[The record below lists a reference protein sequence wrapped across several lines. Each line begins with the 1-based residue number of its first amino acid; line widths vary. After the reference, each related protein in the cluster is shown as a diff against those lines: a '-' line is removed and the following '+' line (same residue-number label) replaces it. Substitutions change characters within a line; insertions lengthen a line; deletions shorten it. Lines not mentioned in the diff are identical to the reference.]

1 MSCKNCSST
10 LINYSFYCNQCGSK
24 VISERIT
31 VKNTL
36 EDAFQNYVG
45 WDNKFLITLKYLILK
60 PGVLL
65 TEYYNG
71 TRKKYINPF
80 TFLTIGMAINLFAF
94 NSFDE
99 EFLSVMNDFNESQ
112 INWYGEIIGGPF
124 SNPEFKA
131 EQLAKSA
138 ESSKFTLKYF
148 NILVIALLP
157 IYTLIAFLIYRKPY
171 NYAEHIIANCYI
183 QGFSFL
189 TTAFIFFIAIWI
201 HPSLYL
207 LIYPLLIFYY
217 TYVYGKL
224 YKLTTGQSILKVILF
239 LMLTIG
245 VAIAI
250 GILIFILSFAYG
262 YISTK
267 F

>member
-10 LINYSFYCNQCGSK
+10 LVQYSFYCNQCGSK

-31 VKNTL
+31 VKNTI

-45 WDNKFLITLKYLILK
+45 WDNKFLITLKYLILN
-60 PGVLL
+60 PGILL
-65 TEYYNG
+65 REYYNG

-112 INWYGEIIGGPF
+112 INWYAKTIGGPF
-124 SNPEFKA
+124 SDPEFKA
-131 EQLAKSA
+131 EQLAKST

-157 IYTLIAFLIYRKPY
+157 IYTLMAFLIYRKPY
-171 NYAEHIIANCYI
+171 NYAEHIVANCYI

-189 TTAFIFFIAIWI
+189 TTTLIFFIAIWI
-201 HPSLYL
+201 HPSIYL
-207 LIYPLLIFYY
+207 LIYPLLILYY

-224 YKLTTGQSILKVILF
+224 YKLTIAQSILKIILF
-239 LMLTIG
+239 LAILIG
-245 VAIAI
+245 SILALAIISYLI
-250 GILIFILSFAYG
+250 GIVIG
-262 YISTK
+262 YI